1 MLYHLALR
9 LQPYFGFLNVFHYVS
24 VRAISAFLCTLL
36 FSFLFGNWFIRISQK
51 LFRSKAREWTP
62 ETHQVK
68 NDTPTMGGLFMIGVF
83 LINALLWTNL
93 ANVSVWIFIWCVT
106 SFGAIGFFDDYL
118 KIKQRKGISSSLKFR
133 LQLLASACA
142 IGTWYWFA
150 APPTNLCIPFLKYFA
165 PELWLFIIPWGMFV
179 LIGTSNAVN
188 LTDGLDGLATG
199 PLIVNFASF
208 ALICYLAGHKQFA
221 SYLYIPYAGSAEIAI
236 LAAALVGTLLGFLW
250 YNTYPAQIFM
260 GDVGSLPL
268 GASLGLAALMARQEL
283 LLAITGGIF
292 VLETLSVMIQVTS
305 YRLWGKRVFRMAP
318 IHHHFELMGW
328 KEAKIT
334 VRFWII
340 SIILAVLALLT
351 LKLR

>member
-1 MLYHLALR
+1 MLYHLAHFLR
-9 LQPYFGFLNVFHYVS
+9 PYHSFFNVLHYVS
-24 VRAISAFLCTLL
+24 VRAIGAFLCTLL
-36 FSFLFGNWFIRISQK
+36 VSFIFGNWFIRISQR
-51 LFRSKAREWTP
+51 LFRAKAREWTP

-83 LINALLWTNL
+83 LVNALLWTNL
-93 ANVSVWIFIWCVT
+93 ANPGVWLFIWCVV

-118 KIKQRKGISSSLKFR
+118 KIKHRKGISSKLKFR
-133 LQLLASACA
+133 LQLLASSLAV
-142 IGTWYWFA
+142 GGWYWFVS
-150 APPTNLCIPFLKYFA
+150 PPTTLCIPFFKQFA
-165 PELWLFIIPWGMFV
+165 PELWLLIIPWGMFI

-199 PLIVNFASF
+199 PLIVNFSCF
-208 ALICYLAGHKQFA
+208 SLICYLAGHKQFA

-236 LAAALVGTLLGFLW
+236 LAAALVGALLGFLW

-268 GASLGLAALMARQEL
+268 GASLGLAALMARQEI

-292 VLETLSVMIQVTS
+292 VMETLSVMIQVTS

-328 KEAKIT
+328 KETKIT

>member
-1 MLYHLALR
+1 MLYHLAQALR
-9 LQPYFGFLNVFHYVS
+9 PYYGFFNVLHYVS
-24 VRAISAFLCTLL
+24 VRAIFAFLSALL
-36 FSFLFGNWFIRISQK
+36 ISFVFGNWFIRISQR

-93 ANVSVWIFIWCVT
+93 ANVGVWVFIWCVV

-118 KIKQRKGISSSLKFR
+118 KIKHRKGIASGTKFR
-133 LQLLASACA
+133 LQVLFSGIA
-142 IGTWYWFA
+142 IGVWYWFA
-150 APPTNLCIPFLKYFA
+150 APPTTLCFPFLKNFT
-165 PELWLFIIPWGMFV
+165 PELWWLIIPWGMFI

-188 LTDGLDGLATG
+188 LTDGLDGLAAG

-236 LAAALVGTLLGFLW
+236 LAAALVGALLGFLW

-268 GASLGLAALMARQEL
+268 GASLGLAALMARQEF

-292 VLETLSVMIQVTS
+292 VMETLSVMIQVTS
-305 YRLWGKRVFRMAP
+305 FRLWGKRVFRMAP

-328 KEAKIT
+328 QETKIT

>member
-1 MLYHLALR
+1 M
-9 LQPYFGFLNVFHYVS
+9 S
-24 VRAISAFLCTLL
+24 VRAIGAFLSTLL
-36 FSFLFGNWFIRISQK
+36 MSFLFGNWFIEISER

-62 ETHQVK
+62 ETHQAK
-68 NDTPTMGGLFMIGVF
+68 NNTPTMGGLFMMSIF

-93 ANVSVWIFIWCVT
+93 RLPAVWFFIWCVV

-118 KIKQRKGISSSLKFR
+118 KIKQHKGISSALKFR
-133 LQLLASACA
+133 LQLLASGIAVL
-142 IGTWYWFA
+142 GWYFFA
-150 APPTNLCIPFLKYFA
+150 APSTELCLPFVKSFS
-165 PELWLFIIPWGMFV
+165 PELWLLIIPWGMFV

-208 ALICYLAGHKQFA
+208 SLICYLAGHKQFA
-221 SYLYIPYAGSAEIAI
+221 QYLYIPYAGSAEIAI
-236 LAAALVGTLLGFLW
+236 LAATMVGVLLGFLW
-250 YNTYPAQIFM
+250 YNTHPAQIFM

-268 GASLGLAALMARQEL
+268 GASLGFAALVARQEA

-328 KEAKIT
+328 KETKIT